1 MQEIDRKEVVK
12 IVIDELDNRGIIKR
26 NLNSFDNTIKLLY
39 EYPKLKESIKDR
51 EEQIEDLKKYG
62 IPSKSK
68 SITSINM
75 GTKREEE
82 DEIIEDNINS
92 LKQHIYRTKVVIRYI
107 DRVLE
112 KIKNDKYY
120 DVIRL
125 YYFEKKTLEQI
136 AEYFDKKRNK
146 DATSPETI
154 RTNKTRLIYEIKTY
168 LFPNDTL
175 TEILGYWQNW
185 KMAGFWLCL
194 HMVFQQL

>member
-1 MQEIDRKEVVK
+1 MQEIIDKKEIVK
-12 IVIDELDNRGIIKR
+12 LVIDELDNRGIIKR

-68 SITSINM
+68 SMTSINI

-125 YYFEKKTLEQI
+125 YYFEHNTHEQV
-136 AEYFDKKRNK
+136 AEYFYRKLDR
-146 DATSPETI
+146 ETI
-154 RTNKTRLIYEIKTY
+154 SAESIRKNKNRLINQIKTY
-168 LFPNDTL
+168 LFPNDTI
-175 TEILGYWQNW
+175 TEILGY
-185 KMAGFWLCL
+185 
-194 HMVFQQL
+194 